1 MAETGSF
8 STKNT
13 GIEFNLKAYYS
24 YTQNTSTNKSE
35 VTVTLKLR
43 HNTISATALS
53 GSYLSVAG
61 NKVTYDG
68 KRISQSSSGVNETT
82 LATKTVTISHNSD
95 GTGSCTIKADFVFN
109 GTYGGKYIGTLSLN
123 KTLTLQTIPRSSTFS
138 VPSIV
143 NTGSSL
149 KIGITPSSST
159 FKHKVRFEIDGISK
173 YTSDWISAGTTSFS
187 YTIPHSWLPSSASAT
202 MNVYCYTYTSSAT
215 SDSDYIARVKKTT
228 TVNVPSSVVPS
239 ISSVT
244 PTVVGGLNG
253 KYVQGKS
260 QIKLAVSASGSDST
274 IKSYIYTGQN
284 INGTNSSY
292 TGTSSTK
299 TSSIIQKSG
308 SFTYTVQVKDSRN
321 RLSAKKTVSV
331 NVEPYSAPQ
340 ISSIKVERC
349 LSDGTISSSGTY
361 AYVTVRSSYSRV
373 DGANKRTV
381 ILSNSSDNYA
391 TSVTVQSTSNTDNV
405 YSGVYG
411 SGFALG
417 TEYTIKAKITDTAYS
432 NEHEMSTKLKTVERP
447 LNISPYGNGVAI
459 GGLSTVTSPIASG
472 KFECNW
478 QTLFKEGVHI
488 DNSSDE
494 YFTVTRRSMSKDID
508 NDNINET
515 VDIRG
520 QLYVNSDGYVSC
532 RRGYKLSDATDFK
545 TQGYWY
551 LRESD
556 MYISYNTIT
565 NGEFLTNGKTSAYDG
580 NQGACVS
587 NNGRVYVVGD
597 SDDSATGTPGLVFAF
612 NKSTSNTS
620 SILETSSGQITV
632 KGILNAT
639 VKTPSDER
647 MKKDFNGLDR
657 FEKFYGDLN
666 PCCFKMKS
674 NDERYHI
681 GFVAQQVEQSLN
693 KNGLT
698 KDDFG
703 ALNISPYEGD
713 IDELSDDCVGIY
725 KDTGVKQ
732 GEDSYGLVYSEF
744 IALNTHMIQKLQN
757 TVQEQ
762 QKEIE
767 ALKAEI
773 NDMKTNN

>member
-1 MAETGSF
+1 MAETGVF
-8 STKNT
+8 STNT
-13 GIEFNLKAYYS
+13 GVEFNLKAYYS

-43 HNTISATALS
+43 HNTILATALS

-68 KRISQSSSGVNETT
+68 KRISQSSSGINETT

-123 KTLTLQTIPRSSTFS
+123 KTLTLQTIPRSSIFS

-215 SDSDYIARVKKTT
+215 SDSDYITRVKKTT

-239 ISSVT
+239 ILSVT
-244 PTVVGGLNG
+244 PTVVGGLSG

-260 QIKLAVSASGSDST
+260 QIKLAVSASGSGDST

-292 TGTSSTK
+292 TRTSSTK
-299 TSSIIQKSG
+299 ISSIIQKSG
-308 SFTYTVQVKDSRN
+308 NFTYTVQVKDSRN
-321 RLSAKKTVSV
+321 RLSAKKTVSI

-361 AYVTVRSSYSRV
+361 AYVTVRSSYSKV

-411 SGFALG
+411 SEFALG

-432 NEHEMSTKLKTVERP
+432 NEHEMSAKLKTVERP

-459 GGLSTVTSPIASG
+459 GGLSTVTSPTASG

-478 QTLFKEGVHI
+478 QTLFKEKV
-488 DNSSDE
+488 N
-494 YFTVTRRSMSKDID
+494 
-508 NDNINET
+508 
-515 VDIRG
+515 IRG
-520 QLYVNSDGYVSC
+520 G
-532 RRGYKLSDATDFK
+532 
-545 TQGYWY
+545 
-551 LRESD
+551 
-556 MYISYNTIT
+556 MY
-565 NGEFLTNGKTSAYDG
+565 
-580 NQGACVS
+580 
-587 NNGRVYVVGD
+587 VGD
-597 SDDSATGTPGLVFAF
+597 
-612 NKSTSNTS
+612 
-620 SILETSSGQITV
+620 E
-632 KGILNAT
+632 ILNAFINSSNQPVIQST
-639 VKTPSDER
+639 TTYNRIYDSSPNMYITSNGVLGRSTSSSERYKKNIENVKDSMLDPYKILNIPVVQYQYKEEYTPEN
-647 MKKDFNGLDR
+647 KNP
-657 FEKFYGDLN
+657 GDL
-666 PCCFKMKS
+666 
-674 NDERYHI
+674 YI
-681 GFVAQQVEQSLN
+681 GLKAEDVEKEYPIAAEYNEDGQVEMW
-693 KNGLT
+693 
-698 KDDFG
+698 
-703 ALNISPYEGD
+703 NIKVIVPAMLK
-713 IDELSDDCVGIY
+713 I
-725 KDTGVKQ
+725 
-732 GEDSYGLVYSEF
+732 
-744 IALNTHMIQKLQN
+744 
-757 TVQEQ
+757 VQEQ

-773 NDMKTNN
+773 NDMKINN

>member
-8 STKNT
+8 STNT
-13 GIEFNLKAYYS
+13 RVEFNLKAYYS
-24 YTQNTSTNKSE
+24 YTQNTLTNKSE

-187 YTIPHSWLPSSASAT
+187 YTIPHSWLPSSVSAT

-215 SDSDYIARVKKTT
+215 SNSDYIARVKKTT

-361 AYVTVRSSYSRV
+361 AYVTVRSSYSKV
-373 DGANKRTV
+373 DGANTRT
-381 ILSNSSDNYA
+381 ITLTNSSDNYA
-391 TSVTVQSTSNTDNV
+391 SSTTIQSTSNTDNV

-411 SGFALG
+411 SEFALG

-632 KGILNAT
+632 KGTLNAT

-657 FEKFYGDLN
+657 FEKFYHDLN

-693 KNGLT
+693 NNGLT

-713 IDELSDDCVGIY
+713 MDELSDDCVGTY

>member
-8 STKNT
+8 STNT
-13 GIEFNLKAYYS
+13 RVEFNLKAYYS
-24 YTQNTSTNKSE
+24 YTQNTLTNKSE

-187 YTIPHSWLPSSASAT
+187 YVIPHKWLPSSTSAT

-215 SDSDYIARVKKTT
+215 SNSDYIARVKKTT

-361 AYVTVRSSYSRV
+361 AYVTVRSSYSKV

-411 SGFALG
+411 SGFVLG

-459 GGLSTVTSPIASG
+459 GGLSTVTSSTASG

-508 NDNINET
+508 NDNINEI

-532 RRGYKLSDATDFK
+532 RRGYKLSDTTDFK

-632 KGILNAT
+632 KGTLNAT

-657 FEKFYGDLN
+657 FEKFYDDLN

-693 KNGLT
+693 NNGLT

-713 IDELSDDCVGIY
+713 IDELSDDCVGTY

-773 NDMKTNN
+773 NDMKINN

>member
-8 STKNT
+8 STNT

-43 HNTISATALS
+43 HNTILATALS

-61 NKVTYDG
+61 NKVAYDG

-109 GTYGGKYIGTLSLN
+109 GTYSGKYIGTLSLN

-138 VPSIV
+138 IPSIV

-159 FKHKVRFEIDGISK
+159 FKHKVRFEIDGTSK

-187 YTIPHSWLPSSASAT
+187 YTIPHSWLPSSASAI

-244 PTVVGGLNG
+244 PTVVGGLSG

-260 QIKLAVSASGSDST
+260 QIKLAVSASGSGDST

-299 TSSIIQKSG
+299 TSSVIQKSG

-361 AYVTVRSSYSRV
+361 AYVTVRSSYSKV
-373 DGANKRTV
+373 DGANTRT
-381 ILSNSSDNYA
+381 ITLTNSSDNYDSS
-391 TSVTVQSTSNTDNV
+391 TTIQSTSNTDNV

-411 SGFALG
+411 SEFALG
-417 TEYTIKAKITDTAYS
+417 TEYTIKAKIVDTAYS
-432 NEHEMSTKLKTVERP
+432 NEHEMSAKLKTAERP

-459 GGLSTVTSPIASG
+459 GGLSTVTSSTASG

-478 QTLFKEGVHI
+478 QTLFKEKV
-488 DNSSDE
+488 N
-494 YFTVTRRSMSKDID
+494 
-508 NDNINET
+508 
-515 VDIRG
+515 IRG
-520 QLYVNSDGYVSC
+520 G
-532 RRGYKLSDATDFK
+532 
-545 TQGYWY
+545 
-551 LRESD
+551 
-556 MYISYNTIT
+556 MY
-565 NGEFLTNGKTSAYDG
+565 
-580 NQGACVS
+580 
-587 NNGRVYVVGD
+587 VGD
-597 SDDSATGTPGLVFAF
+597 
-612 NKSTSNTS
+612 
-620 SILETSSGQITV
+620 
-632 KGILNAT
+632 GILNAFINSSNQPVIQST
-639 VKTPSDER
+639 TTYNRIYDSSPNMYITSNGVLGRSTSSSERYKKNIENVKDSMLDPYKILNIPVVQYQYKEEYTPEN
-647 MKKDFNGLDR
+647 KNP
-657 FEKFYGDLN
+657 GDL
-666 PCCFKMKS
+666 
-674 NDERYHI
+674 YI
-681 GFVAQQVEQSLN
+681 GLKAEDVEKEYPIAAEYNEDGQVEMW
-693 KNGLT
+693 
-698 KDDFG
+698 
-703 ALNISPYEGD
+703 NIKVIVPAMLK
-713 IDELSDDCVGIY
+713 I
-725 KDTGVKQ
+725 
-732 GEDSYGLVYSEF
+732 
-744 IALNTHMIQKLQN
+744 
-757 TVQEQ
+757 VQEQ

-773 NDMKTNN
+773 NDMKINN

>member
-8 STKNT
+8 STNT
-13 GIEFNLKAYYS
+13 RVEFNLKAYYS
-24 YTQNTSTNKSE
+24 YTQNTLTNKSE

-187 YTIPHSWLPSSASAT
+187 YAIPHKWLPSSTSAT
-202 MNVYCYTYTSSAT
+202 MNVYCYTYTSSAI
-215 SDSDYIARVKKTT
+215 SDSDYITRVKKTT
-228 TVNVPSSVVPS
+228 TVNVPSSIVPS

-244 PTVVGGLNG
+244 PTIIGGLSG

-260 QIKLAVSASGSDST
+260 QIKLAISASESGDST

-284 INGTNSSY
+284 INGNSSSY
-292 TGTSSTK
+292 TGTGSTK
-299 TSSIIQKSG
+299 TSSVIQKSG
-308 SFTYTVQVKDSRN
+308 SLTYTVQVKDSRN
-321 RLSAKKTVSV
+321 RLSAKKTVTI

-361 AYVTVRSSYSRV
+361 AYVTVRSSYSKV

-411 SGFALG
+411 SEFALG
-417 TEYTIKAKITDTAYS
+417 TEYTIKAKIVDTAYS

-632 KGILNAT
+632 KGTLNAT

-657 FEKFYGDLN
+657 FEKFYHDLN

>member
-187 YTIPHSWLPSSASAT
+187 YTIPHSWLPSSVSAI

-215 SDSDYIARVKKTT
+215 SNSDYIARVKKTT

-361 AYVTVRSSYSRV
+361 AYVTVRSSYSKV

-391 TSVTVQSTSNTDNV
+391 SSTTIQSTSNTDNV

-411 SGFALG
+411 SEFALG
-417 TEYTIKAKITDTAYS
+417 TEYTIKAKIVDTAYS

-632 KGILNAT
+632 KGTLNAT

-657 FEKFYGDLN
+657 FEKFYDDLN

-693 KNGLT
+693 NNGLT

-713 IDELSDDCVGIY
+713 IDELSDDCVGTY

-773 NDMKTNN
+773 NDMKINN

>member
-187 YTIPHSWLPSSASAT
+187 YTIPHSWLPSPASAT
-202 MNVYCYTYTSSAT
+202 MNVYCYTYRSSAT
-215 SDSDYIARVKKTT
+215 CDSDYVARVKKTT

-361 AYVTVRSSYSRV
+361 AYVTVRSSYSKV
-373 DGANKRTV
+373 DGANTRT
-381 ILSNSSDNYA
+381 ITLTNSSDNYA
-391 TSVTVQSTSNTDNV
+391 SSTTIQSTSNTDNV

-411 SGFALG
+411 SEFALG
-417 TEYTIKAKITDTAYS
+417 TEYTIKSNIVDTAYS

-459 GGLSTVTSPIASG
+459 GGLSTVTSSTASG

-532 RRGYKLSDATDFK
+532 GRGYKLSDATDFK

-632 KGILNAT
+632 KGTLNAT

-693 KNGLT
+693 NNGLT

-725 KDTGVKQ
+725 KNTGIKQ
-732 GEDSYGLVYSEF
+732 GEESYGLVYSEF

>member
-1 MAETGSF
+1 M
-8 STKNT
+8 
-13 GIEFNLKAYYS
+13 
-24 YTQNTSTNKSE
+24 
-35 VTVTLKLR
+35 
-43 HNTISATALS
+43 
-53 GSYLSVAG
+53 
-61 NKVTYDG
+61 
-68 KRISQSSSGVNETT
+68 
-82 LATKTVTISHNSD
+82 
-95 GTGSCTIKADFVFN
+95 
-109 GTYGGKYIGTLSLN
+109 
-123 KTLTLQTIPRSSTFS
+123 
-138 VPSIV
+138 
-143 NTGSSL
+143 
-149 KIGITPSSST
+149 
-159 FKHKVRFEIDGISK
+159 
-173 YTSDWISAGTTSFS
+173 
-187 YTIPHSWLPSSASAT
+187 
-202 MNVYCYTYTSSAT
+202 
-215 SDSDYIARVKKTT
+215 
-228 TVNVPSSVVPS
+228 
-239 ISSVT
+239 
-244 PTVVGGLNG
+244 
-253 KYVQGKS
+253 
-260 QIKLAVSASGSDST
+260 
-274 IKSYIYTGQN
+274 
-284 INGTNSSY
+284 
-292 TGTSSTK
+292 
-299 TSSIIQKSG
+299 
-308 SFTYTVQVKDSRN
+308 
-321 RLSAKKTVSV
+321 
-331 NVEPYSAPQ
+331 
-340 ISSIKVERC
+340 
-349 LSDGTISSSGTY
+349 
-361 AYVTVRSSYSRV
+361 
-373 DGANKRTV
+373 
-381 ILSNSSDNYA
+381 
-391 TSVTVQSTSNTDNV
+391 

-459 GGLSTVTSPIASG
+459 GGLSTVTSSTASG

-713 IDELSDDCVGIY
+713 IDELSDDCVGVY

>member
-8 STKNT
+8 STNT
-13 GIEFNLKAYYS
+13 RVEFNLKAYYS
-24 YTQNTSTNKSE
+24 YTQNTLTNKSE

-187 YTIPHSWLPSSASAT
+187 YTIPHKWLPSSTSAT
-202 MNVYCYTYTSSAT
+202 MNVYCYTYMSSAT
-215 SDSDYIARVKKTT
+215 SDSDYITRVKKTT

-361 AYVTVRSSYSRV
+361 AYVTVRSSYSKV

-632 KGILNAT
+632 KGTLNAT

-713 IDELSDDCVGIY
+713 IDELSDDCVGTY

>member
-8 STKNT
+8 STNT
-13 GIEFNLKAYYS
+13 RVEFNLKAYYS
-24 YTQNTSTNKSE
+24 YTQNTLTNKSE

-109 GTYGGKYIGTLSLN
+109 GTYGRKYIGTLSLN

-187 YTIPHSWLPSSASAT
+187 YVIPHKWLPSSTSAT

-215 SDSDYIARVKKTT
+215 SNSDYIARVKKTT

-361 AYVTVRSSYSRV
+361 AYVTVRSSYSKV

-411 SGFALG
+411 SGFVLG

-459 GGLSTVTSPIASG
+459 GGLSTVTSSTASG

-713 IDELSDDCVGIY
+713 IDELSDDCVGVY

>member
-8 STKNT
+8 STNT
-13 GIEFNLKAYYS
+13 RVEFNLKAYYS
-24 YTQNTSTNKSE
+24 YTQNTLTNKSE

-187 YTIPHSWLPSSASAT
+187 YTIPHKWLPSSTSAT
-202 MNVYCYTYTSSAT
+202 MNVYCYTYMSSAT
-215 SDSDYIARVKKTT
+215 SDSDYITRVKKTT

-361 AYVTVRSSYSRV
+361 AYVTVRSSYSKV

-632 KGILNAT
+632 KGTLNAT

-657 FEKFYGDLN
+657 FEKFYDDLH

-713 IDELSDDCVGIY
+713 IDELSDDCVGTY